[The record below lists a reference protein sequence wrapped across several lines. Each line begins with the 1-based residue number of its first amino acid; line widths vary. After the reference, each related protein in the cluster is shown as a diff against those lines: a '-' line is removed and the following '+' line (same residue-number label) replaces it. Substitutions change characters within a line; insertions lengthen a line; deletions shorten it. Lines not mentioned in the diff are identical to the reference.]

1 LQPDAGASL
10 KPLGNRIVAMGCSGS
25 KLPQST
31 TGVKAEVLRSVP
43 CVDDASKT
51 LLQSP
56 PNNKRQIEVGESRRS
71 DKLAAAAAGKKIAK
85 VADSKI
91 YATAVG
97 SVVAVEAASTSI
109 RQEAWAHCD
118 AAWAR
123 ALEKGKKAEKLWPSL
138 PRLDI
143 VEEPDACEKMEQQV
157 GTENRSVVPQ
167 GELEEDDVPE
177 YPINGVP
184 PSSSGRRNCT
194 VMPGVGGIACDV
206 DEDESDQVAAE
217 NAEDAS
223 KELKLLE
230 TVVPFCVG
238 GDAMEQ
244 KVECTKAAEEAQ
256 KTSAFPVFGFSLFAM
271 CTPHTEE
278 VVEEISVVH
287 SETSALTA

>member
-1 LQPDAGASL
+1 VSMTPPKLFYKVRPTTNGKLKLASH
-10 KPLGNRIVAMGCSGS
+10 V
-25 KLPQST
+25 
-31 TGVKAEVLRSVP
+31 VL
-43 CVDDASKT
+43 T
-51 LLQSP
+51 NLLLQLQLQARKLQRLPTARFMPRLLGVWLQWKRHP
-56 PNNKRQIEVGESRRS
+56 PQYVKRLG
-71 DKLAAAAAGKKIAK
+71 LIAMQLGRVHWK
-85 VADSKI
+85 
-91 YATAVG
+91 
-97 SVVAVEAASTSI
+97 
-109 RQEAWAHCD
+109 
-118 AAWAR
+118 R
-123 ALEKGKKAEKLWPSL
+123 AKKAEKLWPSL